1 MEVIKLIGV
10 LIVIV
15 GFILK
20 LDTLA
25 VVVVAGLATGLVA
38 GMSPMKILETLGT
51 AFITNRTATL
61 FILTLPVIGIC
72 ERNGLKDKAVDF
84 ITSLKNATTGRLIAI
99 WQIIRTL
106 ASAFSLRI
114 GGHPQFIRPLINP
127 MAQAA
132 AVVQYGK
139 LDEKTEDDIKGMCAG
154 SENYG
159 NFFAQNCFMG
169 SSGTLLIVSTL
180 TEQGY
185 PVDALQIAGQS
196 VPIAVFAVIVGV
208 IYALI
213 FDQILKRR
221 FSAGRNRRKCNMT
234 WTVSTIVSEIFYCII
249 GLFFI
254 SNGVKALK
262 DPDCSKKHTT
272 ALFWFILAFTFIVGA
287 HLPRWITGACVVL
300 MAALTALRL
309 VAPSKS
315 DVPQAAETRKA
326 ADKTGYAVFIPP
338 LTLAVTAVL
347 VATFLKVLGANNAI
361 GISGTIALLV
371 ALLLFKTKPS
381 YAVTDGTRLVDN
393 VGVTGILPQVLA
405 ALGSLFTAAGVGDV
419 IAHGVSAVIP
429 TGNLFA
435 ATAVYCVSMALFT
448 MIMGNGFAAF
458 SVITVGIGI
467 PFLIAQGANPVV
479 IGALGLTAGYCGTL
493 MTPMAANF
501 NIVPVA
507 LLETKSKYAVI
518 KSQIPVALTMLV
530 IHILLMYFLAF

>member
-38 GMSPMKILETLGT
+38 GMNPMKILETLGT

-84 ITSLKNATTGRLIAI
+84 ITSLRNATTGRLIAI

-221 FSAGRNRRKCNMT
+221 FSDRKKQEEM
-234 WTVSTIVSEIFYCII
+234 
-249 GLFFI
+249 
-254 SNGVKALK
+254 
-262 DPDCSKKHTT
+262 
-272 ALFWFILAFTFIVGA
+272 
-287 HLPRWITGACVVL
+287 
-300 MAALTALRL
+300 
-309 VAPSKS
+309 
-315 DVPQAAETRKA
+315 
-326 ADKTGYAVFIPP
+326 
-338 LTLAVTAVL
+338 
-347 VATFLKVLGANNAI
+347 
-361 GISGTIALLV
+361 
-371 ALLLFKTKPS
+371 
-381 YAVTDGTRLVDN
+381 
-393 VGVTGILPQVLA
+393 
-405 ALGSLFTAAGVGDV
+405 
-419 IAHGVSAVIP
+419 
-429 TGNLFA
+429 
-435 ATAVYCVSMALFT
+435 
-448 MIMGNGFAAF
+448 
-458 SVITVGIGI
+458 
-467 PFLIAQGANPVV
+467 
-479 IGALGLTAGYCGTL
+479 
-493 MTPMAANF
+493 
-501 NIVPVA
+501 
-507 LLETKSKYAVI
+507 
-518 KSQIPVALTMLV
+518 
-530 IHILLMYFLAF
+530 

>member
-114 GGHPQFIRPLINP
+114 GGHPQFIRPLINT

-185 PVDALQIAGQS
+185 PVDALQIAGHAQ
-196 VPIAVFAVIVGV
+196 
-208 IYALI
+208 
-213 FDQILKRR
+213 RR
-221 FSAGRNRRKCNMT
+221 GDT
-234 WTVSTIVSEIFYCII
+234 E
-249 GLFFI
+249 
-254 SNGVKALK
+254 
-262 DPDCSKKHTT
+262 DPG
-272 ALFWFILAFTFIVGA
+272 VGA
-287 HLPRWITGACVVL
+287 
-300 MAALTALRL
+300 
-309 VAPSKS
+309 
-315 DVPQAAETRKA
+315 
-326 ADKTGYAVFIPP
+326 
-338 LTLAVTAVL
+338 
-347 VATFLKVLGANNAI
+347 
-361 GISGTIALLV
+361 
-371 ALLLFKTKPS
+371 
-381 YAVTDGTRLVDN
+381 
-393 VGVTGILPQVLA
+393 
-405 ALGSLFTAAGVGDV
+405 
-419 IAHGVSAVIP
+419 
-429 TGNLFA
+429 
-435 ATAVYCVSMALFT
+435 
-448 MIMGNGFAAF
+448 
-458 SVITVGIGI
+458 
-467 PFLIAQGANPVV
+467 
-479 IGALGLTAGYCGTL
+479 
-493 MTPMAANF
+493 
-501 NIVPVA
+501 
-507 LLETKSKYAVI
+507 
-518 KSQIPVALTMLV
+518 
-530 IHILLMYFLAF
+530 

>member
-15 GFILK
+15 GFILR

-139 LDEKTEDDIKGMCAG
+139 LDEKTEDDTKGMCAG

-221 FSAGRNRRKCNMT
+221 FSDRKKQEEM
-234 WTVSTIVSEIFYCII
+234 
-249 GLFFI
+249 
-254 SNGVKALK
+254 
-262 DPDCSKKHTT
+262 
-272 ALFWFILAFTFIVGA
+272 
-287 HLPRWITGACVVL
+287 
-300 MAALTALRL
+300 
-309 VAPSKS
+309 
-315 DVPQAAETRKA
+315 
-326 ADKTGYAVFIPP
+326 
-338 LTLAVTAVL
+338 
-347 VATFLKVLGANNAI
+347 
-361 GISGTIALLV
+361 
-371 ALLLFKTKPS
+371 
-381 YAVTDGTRLVDN
+381 
-393 VGVTGILPQVLA
+393 
-405 ALGSLFTAAGVGDV
+405 
-419 IAHGVSAVIP
+419 
-429 TGNLFA
+429 
-435 ATAVYCVSMALFT
+435 
-448 MIMGNGFAAF
+448 
-458 SVITVGIGI
+458 
-467 PFLIAQGANPVV
+467 
-479 IGALGLTAGYCGTL
+479 
-493 MTPMAANF
+493 
-501 NIVPVA
+501 
-507 LLETKSKYAVI
+507 
-518 KSQIPVALTMLV
+518 
-530 IHILLMYFLAF
+530 